1 MPRKRSHKQVVETT
15 QAHFC
20 QRCRQTMHAR
30 GGGPAHW
37 RTCLA
42 VQAAENYQRSLEAHY
57 FNDGTF
63 TTPLSANGT
72 DNNTSHSAGEED
84 SDLFFAE
91 TTEGIS
97 PQLAGDNNSTQA
109 SDIISTNITTYLASL
124 PGLDTEYILECLHWR
139 PRPTAITDSTRLALK
154 FLSCT
159 CAGDGLSNNHMKGI
173 LKFIKCLRG
182 PDTAL
187 LPNSIETCWNTTE
200 EVQYSIHSCTLA

>member
-1 MPRKRSHKQVVETT
+1 MPRKRSHKDTVETT

-20 QRCRQTMHAR
+20 PRCRQTMHPR

-37 RTCLA
+37 RTCVA

-57 FNDGTF
+57 FNDGSL
-63 TTPLSANGT
+63 TTPISANGT
-72 DNNTSHSAGEED
+72 HNTTAHSPGEED
-84 SDLFFAE
+84 SDLGFAE
-91 TTEGIS
+91 TTEDIS
-97 PQLAGDNNSTQA
+97 PQIVGDNNSTQA
-109 SDIISTNITTYLASL
+109 SAIISTNITTYLASL
-124 PGLDTEYILECLHWR
+124 PGLDTEYILQCLHWL

-173 LKFIKCLRG
+173 LKFIKGLRG

-187 LPNSIETCWNTTE
+187 LPNSIETCWNTIE
-200 EVQYSIHSCTLA
+200 EVQYSIHSYTLT